1 MTFAQILTE
10 LNTLS
15 LDERLKLLEALT
27 HSLQGELHPR
37 LRARK
42 GSSLKRVLGVLRP
55 AKGEIPGDAELKD
68 DYINHLVRK
77 HQ

>member
-1 MTFAQILTE
+1 MTFTQILTE
-10 LNTLS
+10 LDTLS
-15 LDERLKLLEALT
+15 LEERLKLLEALT
-27 HSLQGELHPR
+27 RSLQGELRPR

-42 GSSLKRVLGVLRP
+42 GSSLKRVMGILRP
-55 AKGEIPGDAELKD
+55 TNGKIPSDSDLKD